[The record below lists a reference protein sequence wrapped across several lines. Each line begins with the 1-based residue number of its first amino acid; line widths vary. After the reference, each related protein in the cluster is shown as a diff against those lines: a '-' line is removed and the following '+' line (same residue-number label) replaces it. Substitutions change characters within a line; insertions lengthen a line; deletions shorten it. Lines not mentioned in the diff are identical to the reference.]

1 MSGNSFGSLFRITT
15 FGESHGPGLG
25 VVIDGIPSGL
35 PLSEAEVQRELD
47 RRKPGQS
54 SVTTARKES
63 DEVHFLSG
71 TFEGKTTGTP
81 LAMVLYNA
89 DQRSEAY
96 EPIKSLYR
104 PGHAD
109 YTYHE
114 KYGIRDWRGSGRAS
128 GRETA
133 SRVAAGAVAKKLL
146 GMRNIEITAYT
157 LRAAGVSCERRDLS
171 VIEEN
176 PMRACDAEAA
186 EKMATR
192 IEESKE
198 IGDSFGGVVECRVT
212 GVPAGIGEPVF
223 AKLDAELARA
233 VVSLGAV
240 KGIEFGAG
248 FAAADMRGSEHNDS
262 LGKRGHLSNHSGG
275 IVGGISNG
283 EELIF
288 RAAIKPTSSI
298 SLPQETID
306 TDGAERTI
314 VTEGRHDPCIC
325 PRIVPVVEAMT
336 ALVLTDLIMQDLA
349 FSSIM
354 GTEEGRWKEK

>member
-1 MSGNSFGSLFRITT
+1 MSGNSFGTLFRITT
-15 FGESHGPGLG
+15 FGESHGRGLG
-25 VVIDGIPSGL
+25 VVIDGVPPGL
-35 PLSEAEVQRELD
+35 ALTEEEVQRELD

-54 SVTTARKES
+54 SVTTSRKES

-81 LAMVLYNA
+81 LAMVLYNS
-89 DQRSEAY
+89 DQKSEAY
-96 EPIKSLYR
+96 EPIKDLYR

-109 YTYHE
+109 YTYHR

-133 SRVAAGAVAKKLL
+133 ARVAAGAVAKKLL
-146 GMRNIEITAYT
+146 RMRKIEITAYT
-157 LRAAGVSCERRDLS
+157 LRAAGISCERRDLS

-176 PMRACDAEAA
+176 PMRACDPEAA
-186 EKMATR
+186 ERMIAR
-192 IEESKE
+192 IEELKE
-198 IGDSFGGVVECRVT
+198 IGDSVGGVVECRVS
-212 GVPAGIGEPVF
+212 GLPAGIGEPVF

-233 VVSLGAV
+233 VLSLGAV
-240 KGIEFGAG
+240 KGIEFGSG

-262 LGKRGHLSNHSGG
+262 PGKDGHRSNHSGG

-283 EELIF
+283 EEVVF
-288 RAAIKPTSSI
+288 RAAVKPTSSI
-298 SLPQETID
+298 SLPQDTID
-306 TDGAERTI
+306 TGGTERSI

-336 ALVLTDLIMQDLA
+336 ALVFTDLMMQDLA

-354 GTEEGRWKEK
+354 DTEVGR